1 MTDQTPTV
9 SIIVPI
15 YNVEDWLAL
24 CCDSLIAQSWTDWE
38 AILLVDGSPD
48 RSIEIAEEYAQRDP
62 RFRAFEIE
70 NRGIGGARNAALDK
84 ARGEFIVFIDSD
96 DELTP
101 RALEM
106 LLAAQAR
113 SDAEVTTGYGEDLL
127 PGNRRRRYW
136 TFNSEQF
143 FRRPSVYTAQE
154 MPSLTDD
161 HVVWGKLISRSM
173 IDRLQLRFPE
183 GVHCEDI
190 GFALRL
196 MLEANRVAVVTE
208 TVYLHRRHG
217 TQVSADYL
225 REKTLRDWITQAG
238 ITLDIAEASGV
249 EAIKQHY
256 ALNHSLRQWMT
267 RSRLFCDIQQPE
279 LLEGVESMAERIL
292 DLGNVAIDD
301 LDVFRNALLHA
312 FAQHVPSRKLR
323 DLPTN
328 PLLTPNHDNAVAVAE
343 GAIAASRLLDSNV
356 ESEGR
361 LAAVLLIWQVLSPAA
376 NGMSIPDELILA
388 AEDALGSLP
397 TELLAGM
404 TMPET
409 NGILNKSS
417 GSERALATLLTL
429 PNARTA
435 TIGAIHTEGVP
446 ASISGNLQY
455 HHGFS
460 DSDRFSAVFI
470 GESGKLRSLPV
481 SHTRDGDI
489 IKWHA
494 IVPKDMVA
502 DSCTVLLR
510 RTRRYADPV
519 DFLTQVDNGT
529 SIGEGLALIQ
539 SSPVAFRIVATK
551 EASETAEN
559 VTERLFTFPNWYS
572 NPYTTML
579 HTEPA
584 ANGCELTGTADPRQL
599 LQELRDT
606 SASGPIHIHWTSQ
619 LIEKRESK
627 EEADTFVNE
636 FIRALEK
643 ARSRG
648 RAVLWTVHNALP
660 HDSKYP
666 ETAIRLH
673 AEIARVADI
682 IHVLSTPTVD
692 AVNGVFEL
700 PEHKIRVLE
709 HSSYMGVYGDRE
721 PMGAAREAIGAS
733 PEARTVLFFGQLRP
747 YKGLDQLFDASIL
760 LQDQHPVELL
770 LAGKPAPELK
780 AELQRITGSGVAVT
794 RALRFIEDNEV
805 AAWFSAADVT
815 VLPYRKVLNSGSMML
830 AATFGVPLVL
840 PAEEALLA
848 DYGDEPWIRFFDT
861 ERASESI
868 AEILAD
874 DWYLQ
879 SETREAALAFARG
892 RSPVAMSRGYAR
904 LLREAQARAA
914 GSD

>member
-1 MTDQTPTV
+1 MTNQAPTV

-48 RSIEIAEEYAQRDP
+48 RSIDIAEEYAQRDP

-143 FRRPSVYTAQE
+143 FRRPGVYTAQE

-238 ITLDIAEASGV
+238 ITLDIAEASGSR
-249 EAIKQHY
+249 AIKQHY

-267 RSRLFCDIQQPE
+267 RSRLFFDIQQPE
-279 LLEGVESMAERIL
+279 LVEGVESMAERIL
-292 DLGNVAIDD
+292 GLGDEAIDD

-312 FAQHVPSRKLR
+312 FAQHVPSRKLG

-328 PLLTPNHDNAVAVAE
+328 PLLTPNHDNSVSVAE
-343 GAIAASRLLDSNV
+343 GAIAASKRLDPNV

-361 LAAVLLIWQVLSPAA
+361 LAAVLLICQVLSPAA
-376 NGMSIPDELILA
+376 NGMSIPDDLIMA

-404 TMPET
+404 TIPET
-409 NGILNKSS
+409 KGGLNKSS
-417 GSERALATLLTL
+417 SSERALATLLTL
-429 PNARTA
+429 TNARTA
-435 TIGAIHTEGVP
+435 TISAIHTDGVP
-446 ASISGNLQY
+446 TSISGNLRY
-455 HHGFS
+455 HHGFAS
-460 DSDRFSAVFI
+460 SDRFSAVFI
-470 GESGKLRSLPV
+470 GERGKLRSLPV
-481 SHTRDGDI
+481 SHTRDGDTI
-489 IKWHA
+489 NWHA

-519 DFLTQVDNGT
+519 DFLTQVDSSV
-529 SIGEGLALIQ
+529 SIGESVELIQ
-539 SSPVAFRIVATK
+539 SSPVAFRVVATR
-551 EASETAEN
+551 EATETAET

-584 ANGCELTGTADPRQL
+584 ANGCELPGTADPRRL
-599 LQELRDT
+599 MQELRD
-606 SASGPIHIHWTSQ
+606 SSVSGPIHIHWTSP

-627 EEADTFVNE
+627 EEAEVFVTK

-682 IHVLSTPTVD
+682 IHVLSASTMEAIADVY
-692 AVNGVFEL
+692 EL
-700 PEHKIRVLE
+700 PAQKVRVLE
-709 HSSYMGVYGDRE
+709 HSSYAGVYGDRE
-721 PMGAAREAIGAS
+721 PQARARGVIGAS
-733 PEARTVLFFGQLRP
+733 ADARTVLFFGQLRP
-747 YKGLDQLFDASIL
+747 YKGLDQLFDAAIL
-760 LQDQHPVELL
+760 LQKERPIELL
-770 LAGKPAPELK
+770 LAGKPAPELDD
-780 AELQRITGSGVAVT
+780 ELDRIQSSGVAVT
-794 RALRFIEDNEV
+794 GALRFIEDEEV
-805 AAWFSAADVT
+805 AVWFSAADIA
-815 VLPYRKVLNSGSMML
+815 VLPYRRVLNSGAMML
-830 AATFGVPLVL
+830 AATFGVPVVL
-840 PAEEALLA
+840 PAEASLLS
-848 DYGDEPWIRFFDT
+848 DYGDQQWIRFFDT
-861 ERASESI
+861 ERAPDSI

-874 DWYLQ
+874 DWYLRPESRQ
-879 SETREAALAFARG
+879 SALDFAKN
-892 RSPVAMSRGYAR
+892 RSPVAMSRDYMAMV
-904 LLREAQARAA
+904 REAEALA
-914 GSD
+914 S